1 MVYRLDLLKEKDCY
15 KTNWDAVQSRRQCVQ
30 ISSLAKD
37 TFARVQKY
45 VGCSGEDECGL
56 QG

>member
-45 VGCSGEDECGL
+45 DQIVKQQD
-56 QG
+56 